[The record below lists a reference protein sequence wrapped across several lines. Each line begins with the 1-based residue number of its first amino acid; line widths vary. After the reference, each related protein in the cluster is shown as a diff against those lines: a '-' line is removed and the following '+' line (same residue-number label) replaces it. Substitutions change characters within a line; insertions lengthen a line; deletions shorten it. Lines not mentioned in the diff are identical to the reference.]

1 MILRNSAS
9 ANRKRGKKYQIKGP
23 QRSRLHMLTL
33 EESRNTKERWVST
46 LFGIKTVGF
55 TALHMR
61 QQFEI
66 KLNSDSNGSRREV
79 SSVNC

>member
-1 MILRNSAS
+1 MGL
-9 ANRKRGKKYQIKGP
+9 Y
-23 QRSRLHMLTL
+23 
-33 EESRNTKERWVST
+33 ERRVST

-66 KLNSDSNGSRREV
+66 KLNSDSNGGIREV

>member
-1 MILRNSAS
+1 MGL
-9 ANRKRGKKYQIKGP
+9 Y
-23 QRSRLHMLTL
+23 
-33 EESRNTKERWVST
+33 ERRVST
-46 LFGIKTVGF
+46 LSGIKTVGF

-66 KLNSDSNGSRREV
+66 KLNSDSNGGIREV